1 MNASPS
7 NNFVSPARDGGAFS
21 WLGFSASF
29 LLMLTLIFAGC
40 TQVDHASEMNAEV
53 SDRVATSV
61 VGAAPMMSPEELAD
75 RLDEPGLVIVHVG
88 HGDRGYQRGHLP
100 GAIYLDFD
108 DIYINRAVAM
118 EMPEAEVIQAVVRR
132 LGIDDDSAVVLV
144 GDASGVFPARFY
156 VTLKHYGLNA
166 ELRLLDGQLKG
177 WKAKEF
183 PVVTQVP
190 SDPEPS
196 EWSAAVR
203 PGVLITADDI
213 SNALAGDSDRIVLDV
228 RPTPQFT
235 GEKRGPGVDASGRI
249 EGAINVPWRSMFDG
263 SNPPWLKDVTVIRS
277 QLAEAGI
284 AEGDSIMVYDTS
296 GIHASLAMI
305 VLQQL
310 GHEVSLYDGGF
321 EAWSQR

>member
-1 MNASPS
+1 MD
-7 NNFVSPARDGGAFS
+7 SPAFIGGAFS
-21 WLGFSASF
+21 WLRTLAGGTACVALMISMGCQAPADESANFADSASEIEARN
-29 LLMLTLIFAGC
+29 TA
-40 TQVDHASEMNAEV
+40 VE
-53 SDRVATSV
+53 
-61 VGAAPMMSPEELAD
+61 PMISPEALHA
-75 RLDEPGLVIVHVG
+75 RLGEPGLVIVHVG

-108 DIYINRAVAM
+108 DIYVNREVAM

-177 WKAKEF
+177 WSARGLPF
-183 PVVTQVP
+183 VTDVP
-190 SDPEPS
+190 DAPEPS
-196 EWSAAVR
+196 VWLAAVQ
-203 PGVLITADDI
+203 PAVLATADEI
-213 SNALAGDSDRIVLDV
+213 SRALSGESHKVVVDV
-228 RPTPQFT
+228 RPVHQFT

-263 SNPPWLKDVTVIRS
+263 SNPPWLKDEKAVRDLLS
-277 QLAEAGI
+277 QAGVE
-284 AEGDSIMVYDTS
+284 EGDSIIVYDTS